1 MEGEKV
7 SLPAGGASTEE
18 DMGDFAIENPMI
30 RVASTTK
37 KSGGY
42 TEGDLRRAKRRDAR
56 PAEKAGRAALALAE
70 LVPRKEKKQPGGYT
84 ANDLIRRERMVVRR
98 AEKAR
103 RATLALT
110 AVPQRKKKQ
119 PSGYTPRDLIRRE
132 RMLKRRSVR
141 LQRKADAQEHG
152 DETALKEAAL
162 AAHQTRVVARK
173 ARGKETEGDVRR
185 ALRRDARRSLK
196 QQRKLEAL
204 QDQEK

>member
-30 RVASTTK
+30 RVASTKK

-56 PAEKAGRAALALAE
+56 RAEKARRAALALAE

-84 ANDLIRRERMVVRR
+84 ANDLIRRERMLARR

-132 RMLKRRSVR
+132 WMLKRRSVR
-141 LQRKADAQEHG
+141 LQRKADAEEHG
-152 DETALKEAAL
+152 GEAALKEAAL

-185 ALRRDARRSLK
+185 AMRRDARRSLK